1 MKTHAKNCNINNN
14 AGLTKIGDVIKSGE
28 KLGKLRSPHDYRTS
42 TLRISTAE
50 SLKKLHALKQDAITQ
65 VDDKDIDYEIDS
77 PNQFYGAHFNSIPIA
92 NAVQGARMFYG
103 SKFINQAFPLVKP
116 DVPWVQNLMD
126 GDKDGRSFDDWLGNA
141 AGAVRA
147 KDEGVVQSVG
157 KDHIT
162 MKLLN
167 GEKKKIPIYNNFAF
181 NRKTAIHNTPLVKK
195 GDPIKPGQMLAKS
208 NYTDD
213 NGTLA
218 LGLNA
223 KTALI
228 PYRGHSVEDAIV
240 VSESFAKRLA
250 AETMY
255 TDELEYKRGVKGGV
269 GHYKGIFP
277 NKFTNKQYA
286 KLNEE
291 GVVQPGQVVEFGDPI
306 ILATKPKPISSASQ
320 KLGKLSNHM
329 KNAKSDAS
337 LVWDMHEPGEVTD
350 VVKTK
355 SGYKVSVKAITPAN
369 AGDKIVYR
377 SGNNSFHPETEV
389 LTEDGWKNIGEL
401 SNNDRVAS
409 LFDYGDGRYVKD
421 GVRRKRAE
429 QILRAKFSPI
439 IDATSYDFDGELCE
453 LDASHAAY
461 AVTPDHRI
469 WRKGHTNNCT
479 RWSCQDAQEVHGGTH
494 SFMVRAPFD
503 LHDRKDPEF
512 MEFQPAYNGVTG
524 KEMDCITKMPF
535 LAFVKFMA
543 LYLADGNIRHSKKA
557 DHSIQIAAY
566 PKDFSQELESILRDC
581 GFKWSYNDMQYR
593 ISTQKAL
600 RGYLEQFGK
609 SPEKFVPS
617 IIKKASIEAVEA
629 FLDIYWKT
637 DGDGEKQSSFWTSS
651 KRMANDLQEMLA
663 LSGRCSTIRS
673 RERDHSKHPEFTIR
687 VIRYETASTRKNY
700 KQAFNKIPYKG
711 PVFCIQ
717 VSGLGVILTRYK
729 GNQIWIG
736 NSTISPVKEPEQCEI
751 PAKCKKPCNLC
762 SKRVI

>member
-1 MKTHAKNCNINNN
+1 M
-14 AGLTKIGDVIKSGE
+14 
-28 KLGKLRSPHDYRTS
+28 R
-42 TLRISTAE
+42 
-50 SLKKLHALKQDAITQ
+50 HALKQDAITQ
-65 VDDKDIDYEIDS
+65 VNDKDIDYEIDS

-147 KDEGVVQSVG
+147 KDEGVIQSVG

-181 NRKTAIHNTPLVKK
+181 NRKTSIHNTPLVKK

-228 PYRGHSVEDAIV
+228 PYRGYSVEDAIV

-377 SGNNSFHPETEV
+377 SGNKGTISKIIPDKHMPRTAKGEPLEV
-389 LTEDGWKNIGEL
+389 LLNPLSLPSRVNSSLVYEL
-401 SNNDRVAS
+401 LLGKVAEKRGKPFKLPAFNS
-409 LFDYGDGRYVKD
+409 KDTNWYDLVQAELDKD
-421 GVRRKRAE
+421 GIDSTEEIFDPQLNKKIRK
-429 QILRAKFSPI
+429 P
-439 IDATSYDFDGELCE
+439 
-453 LDASHAAY
+453 
-461 AVTPDHRI
+461 VTVGNGYI
-469 WRKGHTNNCT
+469 WRLHHTAHKGFSARSQGAYDINE
-479 RWSCQDAQEVHGGTH
+479 QPLKGG
-494 SFMVRAPFD
+494 D
-503 LHDRKDPEF
+503 
-512 MEFQPAYNGVTG
+512 
-524 KEMDCITKMPF
+524 EM
-535 LAFVKFMA
+535 
-543 LYLADGNIRHSKKA
+543 
-557 DHSIQIAAY
+557 
-566 PKDFSQELESILRDC
+566 
-581 GFKWSYNDMQYR
+581 
-593 ISTQKAL
+593 
-600 RGYLEQFGK
+600 
-609 SPEKFVPS
+609 
-617 IIKKASIEAVEA
+617 
-629 FLDIYWKT
+629 
-637 DGDGEKQSSFWTSS
+637 
-651 KRMANDLQEMLA
+651 
-663 LSGRCSTIRS
+663 
-673 RERDHSKHPEFTIR
+673 
-687 VIRYETASTRKNY
+687 
-700 KQAFNKIPYKG
+700 
-711 PVFCIQ
+711 
-717 VSGLGVILTRYK
+717 
-729 GNQIWIG
+729 
-736 NSTISPVKEPEQCEI
+736 
-751 PAKCKKPCNLC
+751 AK
-762 SKRVI
+762 SKRVGGLESHGLLSAGAYGVLKDMSTLRGARNDPYWQQLREGYDPQAPDTPMVFNKFKTLLQGAGYHARQTNKKGELRLGPMTEKILDELGSVPIENPGMIDTRQLAKGNVTPVKGGLFDDRLTFQNRYGHIKLPFEIPNPAFEEPVRKILGLTEKQFRAIMAGEEELPPELVKRMQRMAKQAAPAPTTTQPATPAPKPQLQLPNKPLPKVKKLQTGNAFQSSTPVATCGVRG